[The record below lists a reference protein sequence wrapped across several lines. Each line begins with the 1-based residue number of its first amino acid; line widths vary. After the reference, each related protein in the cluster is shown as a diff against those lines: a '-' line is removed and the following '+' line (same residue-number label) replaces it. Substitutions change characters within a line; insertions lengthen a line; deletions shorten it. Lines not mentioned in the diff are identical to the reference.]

1 MYNYPSYYMDA
12 EFDAPKCMTYRV
24 SKVAFCY
31 PKLKGKPLG
40 VAYILAV
47 NKRDVI
53 RYLERY
59 IDKPTD
65 MGLRTF
71 ICRKVPVYKA
81 SKDKVGYLKGST
93 PAINLTGVT
102 NRIRKVILEAT

>member
-24 SKVAFCY
+24 SKVAFCH
-31 PKLKGKPLG
+31 PKLKGKQLG

-47 NKRDVI
+47 YRKDVMCYLKRH
-53 RYLERY
+53 
-59 IDKPTD
+59 IDKQEEEGMPTY
-65 MGLRTF
+65 
-71 ICRKVPVYKA
+71 ICRRVPVYKA